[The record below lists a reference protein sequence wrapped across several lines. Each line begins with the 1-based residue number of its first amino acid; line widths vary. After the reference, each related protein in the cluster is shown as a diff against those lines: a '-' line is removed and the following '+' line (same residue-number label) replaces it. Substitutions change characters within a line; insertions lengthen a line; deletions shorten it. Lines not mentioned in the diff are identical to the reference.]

1 MTFSFGGIAAVRE
14 KLTYNVFGSNRL
26 LSPLDEVN
34 AQMDTLAVDRI
45 VRADREVLLKS
56 MIQTKMRSATIPSE

>member
-1 MTFSFGGIAAVRE
+1 MCLGQTG
-14 KLTYNVFGSNRL
+14 L

-45 VRADREVLLKS
+45 VRADREVLLMS